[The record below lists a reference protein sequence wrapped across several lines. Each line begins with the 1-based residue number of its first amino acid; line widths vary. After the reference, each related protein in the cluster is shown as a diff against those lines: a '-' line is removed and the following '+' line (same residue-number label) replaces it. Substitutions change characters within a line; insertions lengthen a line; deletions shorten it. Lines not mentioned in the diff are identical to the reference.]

1 MACLVEEGRDWED
14 KGTEKSHAELSRY
27 MNCKNLKGKKME
39 ALERKGRGS
48 KREKDSLKQSRE

>member
-39 ALERKGRGS
+39 ALEREKGEEARG
-48 KREKDSLKQSRE
+48 RRIH